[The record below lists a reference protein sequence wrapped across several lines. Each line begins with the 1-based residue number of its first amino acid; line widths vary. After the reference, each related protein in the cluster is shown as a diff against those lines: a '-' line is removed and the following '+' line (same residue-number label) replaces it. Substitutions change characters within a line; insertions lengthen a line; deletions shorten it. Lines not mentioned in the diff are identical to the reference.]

1 MAETQ
6 PKKRKRRRI
15 VSGETQKDTLSSDD
29 KSCGEACE
37 EELFRFSNKQSTL
50 EALSEETLKEVQKE
64 LYEDCRKEDVDTE
77 INRRWAR
84 EHSYKAW
91 NDLEHRFVDPPPR
104 FVHIYIGVCIMLTA
118 IVYS

>member
-15 VSGETQKDTLSSDD
+15 VSGETQKDTFSSDD

-77 INRRWAR
+77 IDRRRWGR

-104 FVHIYIGVCIMLTA
+104 FVLKYPYTARYIYI
-118 IVYS
+118 Y